1 MCRLL
6 VRFVNQ
12 QAANDYRVMKQ
23 PDDRQTEKVKIDE

>member
-1 MCRLL
+1 ML

-12 QAANDYRVMKQ
+12 QAANDYLGMKQ